1 MRGYI
6 ATHTGLAV
14 TGILG
19 RPACPRCGEMLFA
32 AVATEFRGKGRI
44 SNSWSICNSWI
55 CDSCDHEF
63 RTAVEIKGPAK

>member
-44 SNSWSICNSWI
+44 CNSWI
-55 CDSCDHEF
+55 CDSCEHEF
-63 RTAVEIKGPAK
+63 RTAVEIKVPAK

>member
-1 MRGYI
+1 MRDDI

-44 SNSWSICNSWI
+44 HNSWV

-63 RTAVEIKGPAK
+63 CTAVQIKGPAK

>member
-19 RPACPRCGEMLFA
+19 RPACPNCGEMLFA
-32 AVATEFRGKGRI
+32 AVATEFRGKGR
-44 SNSWSICNSWI
+44 ICNSWI

>member
-1 MRGYI
+1 MRNI

-32 AVATEFRGKGRI
+32 AVATAFHGTGRI
-44 SNSWSICNSWI
+44 HNSWVCE
-55 CDSCDHEF
+55 SCEHEF
-63 RTAVEIKGPAK
+63 STAVEIKSPAA

>member
-1 MRGYI
+1 MRGDI

-44 SNSWSICNSWI
+44 CNSWV
-55 CDSCDHEF
+55 CDSCDYEF
-63 RTAVEIKGPAK
+63 RTDVEIKASAK

>member
-1 MRGYI
+1 MRENI

-19 RPACPRCGEMLFA
+19 RPACPHCGDMLFA

-44 SNSWSICNSWI
+44 SNSWV

-63 RTAVEIKGPAK
+63 RTDVRIQAVA